1 MDDTII
7 PLASDFAPP
16 SRAEWLEIVEKTL
29 KGAAF
34 EKRLVSKAYD
44 GPALQPLYTA
54 DQTMRSPARALPGDM
69 DRPWDLRTRINHPDP
84 RAANDEALSDL
95 VGGGASVLL
104 CIDPSAKDGIAAGSE
119 ADLAKALD
127 GVLLDLACVALDAG
141 YLGPQASDWLGN
153 LAKGA
158 PQAPLSLH
166 MDPLSTLAR
175 TGASP
180 GPIES
185 HIVSAATVGVRL
197 SKTYPKARLM
207 LASGQVV
214 HEAGGGDIEE
224 LAVMLASA
232 LTYAKALN
240 RAGMALDE
248 AFGKL
253 ALGLAVDG
261 EYFVNL
267 AKIRAARLLFA
278 KLTAA
283 CGVEQQALIEAR
295 SSDRML
301 TRYDPWVNLL
311 RLTAAGFSAA
321 TGGADSIILA
331 NFTDAIGLASTFARR
346 QARNMQLVLMEESH
360 LGRVADPAGGAWF
373 LESLTDDLARQA
385 WTRFQAI
392 EAAGGL
398 IHALTCGMIAD
409 QVAKTRTERQ
419 AAIAKRKDGLVGV
432 SEYPN
437 LKETPVE
444 VLHPDRKAL
453 AVSGPSVHLPG
464 PDTQC
469 PPLLP
474 YRASAQLEAL
484 RDRVEAL
491 AVRPSV
497 FLATLGTAADYAART
512 GFAQNLLAVA
522 GIDSQLGTP
531 DQFSA
536 SGTSMAIL
544 CSADSLYAEGGAAAA
559 KALKAAGAKQLY
571 LAGRPG
577 DLEADLTAA
586 GVDGFLYAGND
597 ITETLSQFLAFL
609 GA

>member
-7 PLASDFAPP
+7 PLAAEFAPP

-29 KGAAF
+29 KGAPF

-54 DQTMRSPARALPGDM
+54 DQTMRSAARALPGDI

-84 RAANDEALSDL
+84 RAANDETLGDL
-95 VGGGASVLL
+95 VGGAASVLL
-104 CIDPSAKDGIAAGSE
+104 CIDPSAKDGIAAANE
-119 ADLAKALD
+119 TDLAKTLD
-127 GVLLDLACVALDAG
+127 GVLLDLAPVALDAG
-141 YLGPQASDWLGN
+141 YLGPQASDWIGA

-158 PQAPLSLH
+158 PQAPLALH

-175 TGASP
+175 SGISP

-197 SKTYPKARLM
+197 SKTYPKASLM

-240 RAGMALDE
+240 RAGMGLDE

-253 ALGLAVDG
+253 VLGLAVDG

-283 CGVEQQALIEAR
+283 CGTEQVAVIEAR

-301 TRYDPWVNLL
+301 ARYDPWVNLL

-321 TGGADSIILA
+321 AGGADSIILA

-385 WTRFQAI
+385 WARFQTI

-398 IHALTCGMIAD
+398 ISALTSGLIAD
-409 QVAKTRTERQ
+409 QVAKTRAERE

-432 SEYPN
+432 SEFPN

-444 VLHPDRKAL
+444 VLHPDRAAL
-453 AVSGPSVHLPG
+453 AVSGPSVRLPG

-469 PPLLP
+469 PALVP
-474 YRASAQLEAL
+474 YRASAALETL

-491 AVRPSV
+491 AVRPCV
-497 FLATLGTAADYAART
+497 FLATLGSAADYTGRT
-512 GFAQNLLAVA
+512 GFAHNLFAIA

-531 DQFSA
+531 EQFA
-536 SGTSMAIL
+536 DSGAGMAIL
-544 CSADSLYAEGGAAAA
+544 CSSDSLYAEGGADAAM
-559 KALKAAGAKQLY
+559 ALKAAGAKQLY

-577 DLEADLTAA
+577 DLEASLNAA
-586 GVDGFLYAGND
+586 GVDGFIFAGID
-597 ITETLSQFLAFL
+597 ITETLGQVLAFF

>member
-7 PLASDFAPP
+7 PLAAEFAPP
-16 SRAEWLEIVEKTL
+16 SRAQWLEIVEKTL
-29 KGAAF
+29 KGAPF
-34 EKRLVSKAYD
+34 EKRLVSKTYD
-44 GPALQPLYTA
+44 GPSLQPLYTA
-54 DQTMRSPARALPGDM
+54 DQTMRSVARAIPGDL
-69 DRPWDLRTRINHPDP
+69 DRPWDLRSRIAHPDP
-84 RAANDEALSDL
+84 MVANSDALTDL
-95 VGGGASVLL
+95 VGGAASVLL
-104 CIDPSAKDGIAAGSE
+104 KLDPTGADGIAVASE
-119 ADLAKALD
+119 ADLTKALD

-141 YLGPQASDWLGN
+141 YLGPQASDWLGS

-158 PQAPLSLH
+158 PQAPLALH
-166 MDPLSTLAR
+166 MDPISTLAR
-175 TGASP
+175 TGSSP

-185 HIVSAATVGVRL
+185 HMVSAATVGLRL
-197 SKTYPKARLM
+197 SAIYPKARLM

-214 HEAGGGDIEE
+214 HEAGGGDVEE
-224 LAVMLASA
+224 LAFMLASA

-240 RAGMALDE
+240 RAGMPLAD

-253 ALGLAVDG
+253 VLGLAVDG
-261 EYFVNL
+261 EYFVNI

-283 CGVEQQALIEAR
+283 CGCETDAVIEAR

-311 RLTAAGFSAA
+311 RLTAAGFSAGV
-321 TGGADSIILA
+321 GGAGSVILA
-331 NFTDAIGLASTFARR
+331 NFTDAIGLATPFARR

-385 WTRFQAI
+385 WARFQEI

-398 IHALTCGMIAD
+398 VRALTSGQIAD
-409 QVAKTRTERQ
+409 QVAKTRAERE

-444 VLHPDRKAL
+444 VLHPDRAAL
-453 AVSGPSVHLPG
+453 AKTGPSMRLPG
-464 PDTQC
+464 PDTIC
-469 PPLLP
+469 TPLAP
-474 YRASAQLEAL
+474 YSASAAIEAL

-491 AVRPSV
+491 PVRPSV
-497 FLATLGTAADYAART
+497 FLATLGTAADYSGRT
-512 GFAQNLLAVA
+512 GFAQNLFAVA
-522 GIDSQLGTP
+522 GIDSQIGTP
-531 DQFSA
+531 DQFAA
-536 SGTSMAIL
+536 SGSRLAVV
-544 CSADSLYAEGGAAAA
+544 CSSDSLYAEGGVAAASL
-559 KALKAAGAKQLY
+559 LKNAGVQQLY

-577 DLEADLTAA
+577 ELEASLKAA
-586 GVDGFLYAGND
+586 GVDDYLFAGTD
-597 ITETLSQFLAFL
+597 IIETLSQILAKL

>member
-1 MDDTII
+1 LDDTII

-536 SGTSMAIL
+536 SGASMAIL

>member
-7 PLASDFAPP
+7 PLAADFAPP

-29 KGAAF
+29 KGAPF
-34 EKRLVSKAYD
+34 EKRLVSKTYD

-54 DQTMRSPARALPGDM
+54 DQTMRSPARALPGDI

-84 RAANDEALSDL
+84 ITANDEALSDL
-95 VGGGASVLL
+95 VGGAASVLL
-104 CIDPSAKDGIAAGSE
+104 CIDPSAKDGIALANE

-141 YLGPQASDWLGN
+141 YLGPQASDWLGT

-158 PQAPLSLH
+158 PQAPLALH

-175 TGASP
+175 TGTSP

-197 SKTYPKARLM
+197 SKTYPKASLM

-240 RAGMALDE
+240 RAGMSLDE

-253 ALGLAVDG
+253 VLGLAVDG

-283 CGVEQQALIEAR
+283 CGAEQSAVIEAR

-301 TRYDPWVNLL
+301 ARYDPWVNLL

-321 TGGADSIILA
+321 AGGADSLILA

-373 LESLTDDLARQA
+373 LESLTDDMARQA
-385 WTRFQAI
+385 WARFQAI

-398 IHALTCGMIAD
+398 ISALTCGMIAD
-409 QVAKTRTERQ
+409 QVAKTRTERE

-432 SEYPN
+432 SEFPN

-444 VLHPDRKAL
+444 VLHPDRAAL
-453 AVSGPSVHLPG
+453 AVTGPSVRLPG

-469 PPLLP
+469 PALVS
-474 YRASAQLEAL
+474 YRASASLEAL
-484 RDRVEAL
+484 RDRIEAL
-491 AVRPSV
+491 AIRPSV
-497 FLATLGTAADYAART
+497 FLATLGTAADYTGRT
-512 GFAQNLLAVA
+512 GFAQNLFAVA

-531 DQFSA
+531 DQFGGSGA
-536 SGTSMAIL
+536 SLAIL
-544 CSADSLYAEGGAAAA
+544 CSSDSLYAEGGLEAV

-577 DLEADLTAA
+577 DLEAALTEA
-586 GVDGFLYAGND
+586 GVDGFIFAGND
-597 ITETLSQFLAFL
+597 INETLGQVLAFL
-609 GA
+609 GV